1 MDNND
6 NDRTRYELQAEAEEL
21 ADVIRRLDA
30 VRSMVR
36 ESWSGGASKIFL
48 VKLENVIAE
57 AEDAKKTIERAA
69 GDL

>member
-1 MDNND
+1 MNID

-36 ESWSGGASKIFL
+36 ESWSGDASKAFL

-57 AEDAKKTIERAA
+57 AEDAKKTIEITV
-69 GDL
+69 GDIG

>member
-1 MDNND
+1 MNID

-36 ESWSGGASKIFL
+36 ESWSGGASKAFL
-48 VKLENVIAE
+48 VKLENVIGE
-57 AEDAKKTIERAA
+57 AEDTKKTIERTVEDI
-69 GDL
+69 G